1 MWAWRQP
8 SSKELTFSR
17 GLMKSQGVIITPV
30 SAMQMELIAIM
41 IAEWII
47 IKLFGVIAHN
57 YKIYKS

>member
-1 MWAWRQP
+1 
-8 SSKELTFSR
+8 
-17 GLMKSQGVIITPV
+17 MKSQGVIITPV

>member
-41 IAEWII
+41 TAEWII